1 MNDLCYILTSKD
13 AAAFDV
19 YSIRS
24 EGIRNVLIFEER
36 EDAERYV
43 IMMEEDENYIVGE
56 ELSLTVT
63 EVPLNKILEVLSTKG
78 FGYIHVKPDDLF
90 IPPN

>member
-1 MNDLCYILTSKD
+1 MKDICYILTSKD

-24 EGIRNVLIFEER
+24 AGVRNVLIFQEE

-43 IMMEEDENYIVGE
+43 IMMEEDDSYVVGE
-56 ELSLTVT
+56 DINLSVT
-63 EVPLNKILEVLSTKG
+63 EVPLDKVLEILASKG
-78 FGYIHVKPDDLF
+78 YGYIYVNPDDLF
-90 IPPN
+90 IPPP